1 MRIIMKIQVHQESDS
16 ESMSESES
24 DSGNPI
30 AILKTLEEEIT
41 NFDVIFEKVQEHIV
55 SFESRVKQLNAFG
68 LTPLGQDI
76 SQWCEKKGLV
86 APFTLDAWFKAVL
99 SEATTDLK
107 TRMLYFKEYVPWSTK
122 NMSVFDLLRGLPGW
136 FTFSKHGVQASNNEE
151 QNKHLDYSQDM

>member
-24 DSGNPI
+24 DSDKPI

-55 SFESRVKQLNAFG
+55 SFESRMKQLNAFG

-76 SQWCEKKGLV
+76 SEWCEKKGLV

-99 SEATTDLK
+99 SDAITTDLK
-107 TRMLYFKEYVPWSTK
+107 TRMIYFKEHVPWPTK
-122 NMSVFDLLRGLPGW
+122 NMSVFDLLRGLPCW
-136 FTFSKHGVQASNNEE
+136 FSFSRSNAPA
-151 QNKHLDYSQDM
+151 